1 MNTKSL
7 NIFIYTF
14 AIIGLVSILSSFN
27 NQPEDQQSCSTVP
40 ESHVWEMY
48 LHNDSR
54 AYFSLNKITG
64 EVRQHNIRGG
74 DTKRENVVYT
84 VSKLNPDAE

>member
-27 NQPEDQQSCSTVP
+27 SQPENQQSCSTVP
-40 ESHVWEMY
+40 ESHVWEF
-48 LHNDSR
+48 HKGNGTTH
-54 AYFSLNKITG
+54 FSVNKITG
-64 EVRQHNIRGG
+64 EVRRY
-74 DTKRENVVYT
+74 YT
-84 VSKLNPDAE
+84 SGKSGLVLKLED

>member
-27 NQPEDQQSCSTVP
+27 TKSETHSTP
-40 ESHVWEMY
+40 ESHVWEIESPRHGGGVTSPVAY
-48 LHNDSR
+48 L
-54 AYFSLNKITG
+54 YNKQTG
-64 EVRQHNIRGG
+64 EV
-74 DTKRENVVYT
+74 Y
-84 VSKLNPDAE
+84 KLNTLWKTDAKDSNEVIRMDVN

>member
-40 ESHVWEMY
+40 ESHVWEFH
-48 LHNDSR
+48 LNDPTENKR
-54 AYFSLNKITG
+54 AQAFAINKVTG
-64 EVRQHNIRGG
+64 EVRKYETNYSFIQKAFGG
-74 DTKRENVVYT
+74 YAKAVEQ
-84 VSKLNPDAE
+84 